1 MTQTRWWWVR
11 HAPVTET
18 NGRVYGSTDPNC
30 DTDNPP
36 AYQALDVILPD
47 EAHWVTSHLR
57 RTKQTAAAIA
67 AAGGR
72 VIDPAEEEGL
82 GEQDFGDWHGLT
94 HDEVFAL
101 QTASRFWLAPA
112 THRAPNGESFADL
125 CVRTTRV
132 IHRLTDEW
140 AGRDIIAVAHGGTIR
155 AALALALDLDP
166 ETGLRFATDNISL
179 TRIDHFT
186 GDDGHAENWRVVYM
200 NRQPHMPPEDTNQ
213 SV

>member
-30 DTDNPP
+30 DTDNPE
-36 AYQALDVILPD
+36 AYRALHAILPM

-72 VIDPAEEEGL
+72 TIEPAEEEGL
-82 GEQDFGDWHGLT
+82 GEQNFGDWHGLT
-94 HDEVFAL
+94 YDEVYTL
-101 QTASRFWLAPA
+101 PTARRFWIAPA
-112 THRAPNGESFADL
+112 THPAPNGESFADL
-125 CVRTTRV
+125 YARAARV

-155 AALALALDLDP
+155 AALSLALDLEP
-166 ETGLRFATDNISL
+166 ETGLRFATDNISI
-179 TRIDHFT
+179 TRIDHYT

-200 NRQPHMPPEDTNQ
+200 NRQPHMPPE
-213 SV
+213 S